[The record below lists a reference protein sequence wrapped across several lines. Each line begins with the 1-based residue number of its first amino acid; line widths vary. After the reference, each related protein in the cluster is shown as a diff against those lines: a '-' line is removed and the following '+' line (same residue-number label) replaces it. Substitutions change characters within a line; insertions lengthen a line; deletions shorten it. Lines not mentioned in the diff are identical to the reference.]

1 MTISEAY
8 KILEISENSSEEEI
22 KLAYKKLAK
31 KYHPDFYQNNPL
43 ADLAEEKLKE
53 VNEAYTVLTKNKASN
68 NQTKTGKYY
77 YTNETKV
84 QKIVLYWQGYSWELK
99 NGITEYNIFRKR
111 IEASLEHR
119 LIMYESRYKAY
130 NSLDEFVS
138 RDKRLFIG
146 DIERVF
152 SSLVDICIENDY
164 DMLSAKMLTN
174 NYFTEVAEEYLNYY
188 NECLNFSNNI
198 DINRNYEKEWKK
210 TKDYY
215 RGKTSLFDKAVRGVS
230 NMYDEMGDNQKKEE
244 LYSNPET
251 LRLFKEAYRNAML
264 KCMDIILEIL
274 KINYRPNEIVAD
286 SILENINRYP
296 KEKKKEKL
304 LQALIYNPYNYK
316 IYSEILSNFGDVG
329 NELSRIAVYFGQN
342 IENLKKDKI
351 DEYIKEFNDLKE
363 KDVYSAIENFK
374 NKMYLL
380 GKNPEGYINLQEEI
394 KKEKEQKINTY
405 IIEFKNSVIDNEE
418 LAIKILKEKAKELEL
433 DLEKYIN
440 LREVITYEKNKKA
453 EEYVSIF
460 KNEVKRDK
468 DKAEIELKERI
479 NKLGLKLENFI
490 DLDKEYQN
498 LERAKKNKKY
508 TLIVLILIIFGFL
521 IYDKSFKNKSLI
533 NVESISEVKNE
544 KVLEKNEKLKK
555 YTGDFIEPVPKVTDK
570 KILNQNKEIY
580 ITSDTNK
587 KLKKISGNN
596 DVTYWVWGD
605 KDNPTLYTITLDFEQ
620 NTYFLSCSKDGN
632 LQLSTFAKDNGH
644 IFIPNLENPKKIFY
658 KRLYFKETKTETKDI
673 PVDFNK
679 VNEQDEKSIK
689 NMKKVFEIFKRISK
703 ETDIKLGI

>member
-468 DKAEIELKERI
+468 DNAELELKERI

-508 TLIVLILIIFGFL
+508 TLIILILIIFGFL

-533 NVESISEVKNE
+533 NIDPIPRVTNE
-544 KVLEKNEKLKK
+544 KVLNLSKTEYLDSKNNL
-555 YTGDFIEPVPKVTDK
+555 D
-570 KILNQNKEIY
+570 
-580 ITSDTNK
+580 
-587 KLKKISGNN
+587 LKKIAGNDYISYMTFDPN
-596 DVTYWVWGD
+596 DKKDTYAKIYGKEVAYFASFVENFKKLTGD
-605 KDNPTLYTITLDFEQ
+605 DVSYA
-620 NTYFLSCSKDGN
+620 YHYVLSCSRDGK
-632 LQLSTFAKDNGH
+632 LEIKVYTD
-644 IFIPNLENPKKIFY
+644 IFLAFTIPNLEKPQEMFEVVAINEDESEYVPVDLNNLSPESKKHI
-658 KRLYFKETKTETKDI
+658 KVIKKALKKFKEVSKNTS
-673 PVDFNK
+673 FN
-679 VNEQDEKSIK
+679 
-689 NMKKVFEIFKRISK
+689 
-703 ETDIKLGI
+703 LGL

>member
-1 MTISEAY
+1 MTINEAY
-8 KILEISENSSEEEI
+8 KILEISENSSGEEI

-508 TLIVLILIIFGFL
+508 TLITLILIIFGFL

-570 KILNQNKEIY
+570 KFLNQNKEIY
-580 ITSDTNK
+580 TNSDINK
-587 KLKKISGNN
+587 KLKKIVGKNYTTYSFWGNEDGSILYTVTLELEESTYFLNCSRDGNLELLVSSGNN
-596 DVTYWVWGD
+596 
-605 KDNPTLYTITLDFEQ
+605 KD
-620 NTYFLSCSKDGN
+620 
-632 LQLSTFAKDNGH
+632 
-644 IFIPNLENPKKIFY
+644 IFIPNLENPEKIFY
-658 KRLYFKETKTETKDI
+658 QKIYFKEAVKKVEYI
-673 PVDFNK
+673 PVNFDEIT
-679 VNEQDEKSIK
+679 EQDEKYIK
-689 NMKKVFEIFKRISK
+689 NMKKAFEIFKRISK

>member
-1 MTISEAY
+1 
-8 KILEISENSSEEEI
+8 I

-468 DKAEIELKERI
+468 DKAELELKERI

-508 TLIVLILIIFGFL
+508 TLIILILIIFGFL

-533 NVESISEVKNE
+533 NIDPIPRVTNE
-544 KVLEKNEKLKK
+544 KVLNLSKTEYLDSKNNL
-555 YTGDFIEPVPKVTDK
+555 D
-570 KILNQNKEIY
+570 
-580 ITSDTNK
+580 
-587 KLKKISGNN
+587 LKKIAGNDYISYMTFDPN
-596 DVTYWVWGD
+596 DKKDTYAKIYGKEVAYFASFVENFKKLTGD
-605 KDNPTLYTITLDFEQ
+605 DVSYA
-620 NTYFLSCSKDGN
+620 YHYVLSCSRDGK
-632 LQLSTFAKDNGH
+632 LEIKVYTD
-644 IFIPNLENPKKIFY
+644 IFLAFTIPNLEKPQEMFEVVAINEDESEYVPVDLNNLSPESKKHI
-658 KRLYFKETKTETKDI
+658 KVIKKALKKFKEVSKNTS
-673 PVDFNK
+673 FN
-679 VNEQDEKSIK
+679 
-689 NMKKVFEIFKRISK
+689 
-703 ETDIKLGI
+703 LGL

>member
-1 MTISEAY
+1 MTINEAY

-440 LREVITYEKNKKA
+440 LREVIIYEKNKKA

>member
-468 DKAEIELKERI
+468 DKAELELKERI

-508 TLIVLILIIFGFL
+508 TLIILILIIFGFL

-533 NVESISEVKNE
+533 NIDPIPRVTNE
-544 KVLEKNEKLKK
+544 KVLNLSKTEYLDSKNNL
-555 YTGDFIEPVPKVTDK
+555 D
-570 KILNQNKEIY
+570 
-580 ITSDTNK
+580 
-587 KLKKISGNN
+587 LKKIAGNDYISYMTFDPN
-596 DVTYWVWGD
+596 DKKDTYAKIYGKEVAYFASFVENFKKLTGD
-605 KDNPTLYTITLDFEQ
+605 DVSYA
-620 NTYFLSCSKDGN
+620 YHYVLSCSRDGK
-632 LQLSTFAKDNGH
+632 LEIKVYTD
-644 IFIPNLENPKKIFY
+644 IFLAFTIPNLEKPQEMFEVVAINEDESEYVPVDLNNLSPESKKHI
-658 KRLYFKETKTETKDI
+658 KVIKKALKKFKEVSKNTS
-673 PVDFNK
+673 FN
-679 VNEQDEKSIK
+679 
-689 NMKKVFEIFKRISK
+689 
-703 ETDIKLGI
+703 LGL